1 MIDWTASMKQ
11 TFEVYEVDPDTWGD
25 VRRINNVASCSVTR
39 DGSSSLL
46 ESATIECDEQLG
58 ECYLRIYLI
67 ANQNG
72 YEQRFCL
79 GTFLVQT
86 PSSKFDGKVVTTSL
100 DAYSPL
106 IELKDQLPPIG
117 YTVQKKLNIMD
128 AVYKTTRDNLRAPVV
143 KPSCDKTLFYPF
155 TASSDE
161 SWLDYNTSLMQY
173 ANYSYSLDEM
183 GRVLFEPSKKFSA
196 LKPVWIFTDD
206 NSSIL
211 SADVS
216 IDRDLYGIPNVV
228 EVYFSN
234 GGTRLSSKVVN
245 DNPDSIIST
254 VARGRIVMHRET
266 NPSFSG
272 QPTQAMIDEYA
283 RNLLESLSTLSYKV
297 SFSHGY
303 CPVRVGDAVQLNYH
317 SAGLD
322 KVNAVVT
329 NQTIKCSTGVSVQAT
344 AIYTNK
350 LWEANK

>member
-1 MIDWTASMKQ
+1 MIDWTASMTQ
-11 TFEVYEVDPDTWGD
+11 TFEVYEVDPNTWGD
-25 VRRINNVASCSVTR
+25 VRLIRNVTSCSVTR
-39 DGSSSLL
+39 DGGSSLL
-46 ESATIECDEQLG
+46 ESATIECDEMLG
-58 ECYLRIYLI
+58 ECYLRIYLV

-72 YEQRFCL
+72 YSQRFCL

-86 PSSKFDGKVVTTSL
+86 PSSKHDGKVTTTSF

-117 YTVQKKLNIMD
+117 YTVQKKVNIMD
-128 AVYKTTRDNLRAPVV
+128 TVYKTTRENMRAPVV
-143 KPSCDKTLFYPF
+143 KPSCDKTLYYPF

-161 SWLDYNTSLMQY
+161 NWLDYNTSLMQY
-173 ANYSYSLDEM
+173 ANYSYNLDEM
-183 GRVLFEPSKKFSA
+183 SRVLFEPSKKFSA
-196 LKPVWIFTDD
+196 LKPVWIFKDD

-211 SADVS
+211 AADIS

-234 GGTRLSSKVVN
+234 GLNKFYAKAVN
-245 DNPDSIIST
+245 DKPDSIIST
-254 VARGRIVMHRET
+254 VSRGRVVMYRDT

-283 RNLLESLSTLSYKV
+283 KKTLENLSTLSYTV
-297 SFSHGY
+297 SFTHGY
-303 CPVRVGDAVQLNYH
+303 CPVRVGDCVQLNYG

-329 NQTIKCSTGVSVQAT
+329 NQSIKCSTGVTVQST
-344 AIYTNK
+344 AVYTNK